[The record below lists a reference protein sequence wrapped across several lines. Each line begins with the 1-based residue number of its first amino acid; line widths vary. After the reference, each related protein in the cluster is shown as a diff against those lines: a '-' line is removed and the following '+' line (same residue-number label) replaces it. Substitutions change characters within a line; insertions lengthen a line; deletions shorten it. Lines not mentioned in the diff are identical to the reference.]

1 MELFFGG
8 NPLAV
13 ILKLVIICVITGIVL
28 HTFGINPADLLNRIP
43 EVLRALSEFG
53 WDWVRR
59 ALEYFALG
67 AIIVVPIWIVVR
79 LLKLASGDNGRASRS

>member
-1 MELFFGG
+1 MEIFFGG

-13 ILKLVIICVITGIVL
+13 VLKLVIVCIITGIVL
-28 HTFGINPADLLNRIP
+28 HTFGINPADLLSRIP
-43 EVLRALSEFG
+43 EVLRALSDLG

-67 AIIVVPIWIVVR
+67 AIIVVPIWVVVR
-79 LLKLASGDNGRASRS
+79 LLKLASGNSGRASRS